1 MGKVLKVQRLNQVE
15 VLCIPPFPQKEA
27 ERVGHPALLKMTK
40 RMGHPALI
48 EIPALP
54 P

>member
-1 MGKVLKVQRLNQVE
+1 MGKALKVQRLNQVE

-27 ERVGHPALLKMTK
+27 ER
-40 RMGHPALI
+40 MGHPALI